1 MIDGKTFFNQPVKN
15 NLRTYDNIQEI
26 ANGPGDDYTTGCLL
40 GCLYF
45 KNYYK
50 MIAVDLSK
58 QKSLMLIQKQYN
70 RLILLEISIEQE
82 TQFFSL
88 LKKQKKQI

>member
-1 MIDGKTFFNQPVKN
+1 MIDGKTFFSQPVKN

-58 QKSLMLIQKQYN
+58 Q
-70 RLILLEISIEQE
+70 QE
-82 TQFFSL
+82 PDADP
-88 LKKQKKQI
+88 KAI

>member
-58 QKSLMLIQKQYN
+58 KKSLMLIQKQYN
-70 RLILLEISIEQE
+70 RLILLEI
-82 TQFFSL
+82 
-88 LKKQKKQI
+88 